1 MANSRFKE
9 ARRELLRAAK
19 FNGKPITKELDKK
32 ISALMLKAR
41 SDKEKFDCE
50 HDSSKMKNGNNIAAV
65 GDKNLQDSN
74 DSDTKKQK
82 VSSYRLIFT
91 DRKLL
96 RDTVILSYLAFVGH
110 LFYYVQTINFA
121 YVKELSVT
129 ANFITSGA
137 GEWVSVIFGAILLK
151 FFSRK
156 TCMSLFLF
164 LMTCSFAFQSF
175 IDSAIMPELE
185 TQLIITSNN
194 GLGTIASLLLVFVAL
209 IVNQE
214 VYPTIVRQTGTSLT
228 NTLGESGSTLAPLV
242 IQISRY
248 IGSWE
253 ANAIYSVFCLFGIL
267 ASQFITKTDNIEL
280 PDT

>member
-1 MANSRFKE
+1 
-9 ARRELLRAAK
+9 LRAAK